1 MVDKNKGKKG
11 ASLGF
16 DPLAWM
22 DDEDAPTQA
31 TEAEP
36 SSKAAEKQ
44 KSKPAKK
51 VAVKPKPAKKAVPK
65 VTSKPYESPL
75 GLDVEVLES
84 SFALLAPVADK
95 MINQFYDTLFERYPG
110 VIPLFKNTTQKSQ
123 VVKLLQAI
131 KLTIESLRNPD
142 ALVPILVEM
151 GERHQHYGAEPAHY
165 QAVADTLLEV
175 MEIYAGDKW
184 SKQIYDAWSGALN
197 LIAETMLSGY
207 QEDKEQLNQE
217 TEDEDMK
224 QLAYLEAAVLGAQTN
239 LMMCDA
245 DLNITY
251 ANKAVVAMLENR
263 VKELREIW
271 PSLDPQNLI
280 GECIDGFH
288 KNPAHQRALLSD
300 KSRLPAEA
308 EITLGDIIFK
318 VRASYV
324 ESPEGEYMGN
334 MVEWQDLTEQKEKD
348 KEVARLQSAVDSAQT
363 NLMMCDA
370 DLNITY
376 ANDAVVRMLA
386 NRVNELRTIWPGM
399 DPENLIGTCIDG
411 FHKNPAHQRAL
422 LSDKSRLPAKAEIE
436 VAGLTFAVNAS
447 YIESPEGDYMGN
459 MVEWQDL
466 TEQKE
471 KEREVAR
478 LQAGLDSAQ
487 TNIMMCDNDLNI
499 IYANDAVIAMLQN
512 RVNELRTIWPSLDP
526 QNLIGTCIDGFHKNP
541 AHQRAL
547 LADKNRLPA
556 QAEISVGGLVFSV
569 NATYIED
576 PDGKYMGNMV
586 EWQDLT
592 EEKDAEKQIQNII
605 SAATAGELGERIDHE
620 TYSGGVKA
628 IASGVNELVDT
639 FAAPIRS
646 VASLMNEL
654 AAGNLDIK
662 VDGDYQG
669 ELEQLMNSVG
679 ATISNLQES
688 VSKIGT
694 AASNIGVATSEIAT
708 GNADLSNRT
717 EQQASELEETAA
729 SVEELTSTVQ
739 QSAANS
745 KRANDLAEGASAQAV
760 KGGDVVKDAVVA
772 MSEINASSKKISDI
786 IGVIDEIAFQTNLL
800 ALNAAVEAA
809 RAGEQGRGFAVVASE
824 VRNLAQRSA
833 GAAKEI
839 KVLINDSV
847 DKVGEGSRLVDES
860 GKVLAE
866 IVESVQEVSGLI
878 SEIAS
883 ASSEQAAGI
892 EQVNSAVTNL
902 DSVTQQNAALV
913 EQATAAAMSLQEQ
926 AGILNSATS
935 FFKLPPSL
943 LAAAAPVA
951 RAPMAPAPMAPLAPA
966 PVARAPLAPAP
977 VARAPIAPA
986 PVAPAADDNE
996 WDEF

>member
-1 MVDKNKGKKG
+1 
-11 ASLGF
+11 
-16 DPLAWM
+16 
-22 DDEDAPTQA
+22 E
-31 TEAEP
+31 
-36 SSKAAEKQ
+36 
-44 KSKPAKK
+44 
-51 VAVKPKPAKKAVPK
+51 VAGLTFAV
-65 VTSKPYESPL
+65 
-75 GLDVEVLES
+75 
-84 SFALLAPVADK
+84 
-95 MINQFYDTLFERYPG
+95 N
-110 VIPLFKNTTQKSQ
+110 
-123 VVKLLQAI
+123 
-131 KLTIESLRNPD
+131 
-142 ALVPILVEM
+142 
-151 GERHQHYGAEPAHY
+151 
-165 QAVADTLLEV
+165 
-175 MEIYAGDKW
+175 
-184 SKQIYDAWSGALN
+184 
-197 LIAETMLSGY
+197 
-207 QEDKEQLNQE
+207 
-217 TEDEDMK
+217 
-224 QLAYLEAAVLGAQTN
+224 
-239 LMMCDA
+239 
-245 DLNITY
+245 
-251 ANKAVVAMLENR
+251 
-263 VKELREIW
+263 
-271 PSLDPQNLI
+271 
-280 GECIDGFH
+280 
-288 KNPAHQRALLSD
+288 
-300 KSRLPAEA
+300 
-308 EITLGDIIFK
+308 
-318 VRASYV
+318 ASYI
-324 ESPEGEYMGN
+324 ESPEGDYMGN
-334 MVEWQDLTEQKEKD
+334 MVEWQDLTEQKEKER
-348 KEVARLQSAVDSAQT
+348 EVARLQSAVDSAQT

-569 NATYIED
+569 NATFIED

>member
-1 MVDKNKGKKG
+1 MTDKKGKKDK
-11 ASLGF
+11 SLGF

-22 DDEDAPTQA
+22 DEEDSAEGQNTDDL
-31 TEAEP
+31 EAKP
-36 SSKAAEKQ
+36 VPKSKAKATPKP
-44 KSKPAKK
+44 KAKPAI
-51 VAVKPKPAKKAVPK
+51 AKEKTTVPYK
-65 VTSKPYESPL
+65 SEL
-75 GLDVEVLES
+75 GLDVETLES
-84 SFALLAPVADK
+84 SFALLAPVAEE
-95 MINQFYDTLFERYPG
+95 MIGQFYTNLFKKYPG
-110 VIPLFKNTTQKSQ
+110 VIPLFENTTQEQQ
-123 VVKLLQAI
+123 VEKLIGAI
-131 KLTIESLRNPD
+131 SLTVDNLRNPD
-142 ALVPILVEM
+142 KLVRVLLGL
-151 GERHQHYGAEPAHY
+151 GERHQGYGAETAHY
-165 QAVADTLLEV
+165 QAVAETLLGV
-175 MEIYAGDKW
+175 MEEYAGEHWTQK
-184 SKQIYDAWSGALN
+184 INDAWTGALK
-197 LIAETMLSGY
+197 LIAETMLSAY
-207 QEDKEQLNQE
+207 KNDKENTMSKEQIAELE
-217 TEDEDMK
+217 
-224 QLAYLEAAVLGAQTN
+224 YLKSAVQGAQTN
-239 LMMCDA
+239 LMMCDK

-251 ANKAVVAMLENR
+251 ANDAVVGMLANR
-263 VKELREIW
+263 VETLREIW
-271 PSLDPQNLI
+271 PSIDPQNLV
-280 GECIDGFH
+280 GTCIDGFH
-288 KNPAHQRALLSD
+288 KNPAHQRALLAD

-308 EITLGDIIFK
+308 EITLGDITFK
-318 VRASYV
+318 VKASYV
-324 ESPEGEYMGN
+324 EDVDGSYAGN
-334 MVEWQDLTEQKEKD
+334 MVEWQDLTEQKEKE
-348 KEVARLQSAVDSAQT
+348 KEVARLQSGLDSAQT
-363 NLMMCDA
+363 NLMMCDN

-376 ANDAVVRMLA
+376 ANDAVVRMLS

-422 LSDKSRLPAKAEIE
+422 LADKSRLPAKAEIE

-447 YIESPEGDYMGN
+447 YIESPEGEYMGN

-466 TEQKE
+466 TMEKE

-499 IYANDAVIAMLQN
+499 IYANDAVVDMLQK
-512 RVNELRTIWPSLDP
+512 RVTELRTIWPGMDP

-547 LADKNRLPA
+547 LGDKSRLPA
-556 QAEISVGGLVFSV
+556 QAEIEVAGLTFAV
-569 NATYIED
+569 NATFIAD
-576 PDGKYMGNMV
+576 PDGNYMGNMV

-605 SAATAGELGERIDHE
+605 SAATAGELNERIDHG
-620 TYSGGVKA
+620 TYSGGIKV
-628 IASGVNELVDT
+628 IASGINDLVDT

-646 VASLMNEL
+646 VGSLMSDL
-654 AAGNLDIK
+654 ASGNLDLEI
-662 VDGDYQG
+662 DGDYQG
-669 ELEQLMNSVG
+669 EIEQLMTAVEQ
-679 ATISNLQES
+679 TITNLQDS
-688 VSKIGT
+688 ISKIST
-694 AASNIGVATSEIAT
+694 ASSNIGVATSEIAT

-745 KRANDLAEGASAQAV
+745 KRANDLAEGASVQAE
-760 KGGDVVKDAVVA
+760 KGGDVVKNAVVA

-809 RAGEQGRGFAVVASE
+809 RAGEHGRGFAVVASE

-847 DKVGEGSRLVDES
+847 EKVNEGSKLVDES
-860 GKVLAE
+860 GEMLAQ
-866 IVESVQEVSGLI
+866 IVTSVQEVSGLI

-913 EQATAAAMSLQEQ
+913 EEASAAAMSLQDQ
-926 AGILNSATS
+926 AGTLNGATS
-935 FFKLPPSL
+935 FFTLPPSMV
-943 LAAAAPVA
+943 AAAP
-951 RAPMAPAPMAPLAPA
+951 RTPAPAAPRAPAPAPAAPRAPA
-966 PVARAPLAPAP
+966 PRAPAP
-977 VARAPIAPA
+977 R
-986 PVAPAADDNE
+986 APAADDDE